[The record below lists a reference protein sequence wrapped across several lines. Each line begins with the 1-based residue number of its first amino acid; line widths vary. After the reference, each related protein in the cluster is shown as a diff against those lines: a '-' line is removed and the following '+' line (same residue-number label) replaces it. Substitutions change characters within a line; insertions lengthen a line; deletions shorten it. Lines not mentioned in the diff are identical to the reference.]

1 MDGPGLTPLAG
12 GFSGETFL
20 AESAGERLASG
31 STPGAGPAAGL
42 FALIELAGR
51 RGENPVADR
60 AEVLLRAVAASGDL
74 HAVA

>member
-20 AESAGERLASG
+20 AESVGERLVVRIY
-31 STPGAGPAAGL
+31 AGRGTRRRPVRADRT
-42 FALIELAGR
+42 GR

-60 AEVLLRAVAASGDL
+60 ADVLLCAVAASGDL